1 MSEPRTVEIKKTKAV
16 PLTSPRTINRK
27 NETKETPV
35 PVMYVNYFFKHFFSE
50 TPKIKR
56 QLFPEQTPA
65 RQLLQPQNKSE
76 KISVYLRMK
85 PLSSNDIR
93 AISKVDDNTVEV
105 TTQSRVSVAKER
117 YEPKGDKYYFDHV
130 FDENIDQNT
139 IFKKTTLPLVESFF
153 EGTSCLV
160 FSYGVTNA
168 GKTYTVLG
176 SPQNPGIIPKTLSVA
191 FSMLKTLNESE
202 GNLS

>member
-1 MSEPRTVEIKKTKAV
+1 
-16 PLTSPRTINRK
+16 
-27 NETKETPV
+27 
-35 PVMYVNYFFKHFFSE
+35 
-50 TPKIKR
+50 
-56 QLFPEQTPA
+56 
-65 RQLLQPQNKSE
+65 
-76 KISVYLRMK
+76 MK

-202 GNLS
+202 GKLLTSFKLF